1 MGRSS
6 CLKALY
12 REWPDGE
19 RRMEDRQA
27 NTSRSPALKGEP
39 PLGRTQRVRR
49 TLQRREYCRAFE
61 NGGSASGGEKVSH
74 LSARTRP
81 DAS

>member
-39 PLGRTQRVRR
+39 PG
-49 TLQRREYCRAFE
+49 
-61 NGGSASGGEKVSH
+61 
-74 LSARTRP
+74 
-81 DAS
+81 